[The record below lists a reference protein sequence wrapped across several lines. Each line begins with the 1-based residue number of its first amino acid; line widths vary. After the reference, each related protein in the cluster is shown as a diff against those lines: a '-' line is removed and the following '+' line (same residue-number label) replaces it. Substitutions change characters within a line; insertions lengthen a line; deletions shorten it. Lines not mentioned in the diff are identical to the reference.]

1 MARTKQ
7 TARAS
12 TTPAGIAYRRAQQL
26 PTKQNRQS
34 NDMSDTSDISEKD
47 QPVKTKKLSI
57 NLNPP
62 KHPSKAPRSINLN
75 PPKHPSK
82 QPGSRR
88 KKKTARQR
96 ANEKP
101 KLSHD
106 PAKKPH
112 RYRPGTVA
120 LREIRRY
127 QHGTELQIRK
137 APFSRLVREIL
148 DDIRIGMDNERRVD
162 RWTSESIGALQ
173 EASEAYTTSLFE
185 DTNLATIAS
194 KRVTVMPKDM
204 QLVRRIRGEHID
216 HPDVRMKQMTDL
228 GRNPDTGKLKRN

>member
-7 TARAS
+7 TARARDRAAHS
-12 TTPAGIAYRRAQQL
+12 AGIAYRRAQPL

-34 NDMSDTSDISEKD
+34 NDMSDMSDMSEKE
-47 QPVKTKKLSI
+47 QPVRPRIIIKL
-57 NLNPP
+57 N
-62 KHPSKAPRSINLN
+62 KQHPSKEPRI
-75 PPKHPSK
+75 
-82 QPGSRR
+82 
-88 KKKTARQR
+88 KKTARQK
-96 ANEKP
+96 ANQKP
-101 KLSHD
+101 KITHD
-106 PAKKPH
+106 PTKKPH

-127 QHGTELQIRK
+127 QHGTELLIRK

-148 DDIRIGMDNERRVD
+148 DDIQKGIDNERRVD

-204 QLVRRIRGEHID
+204 QLVRRIRGEKID
-216 HPDVRMKQMTDL
+216 PPSVRKNLMKEL